1 MIKHAKKV
9 GSLMLPKSIR
19 IAILIGTVIATT
31 ILATEAIVPK
41 QAQAQN
47 ATEGGNMTTQTTN
60 QANSNNNN
68 STMAMGSNS
77 STLAAGH
84 VNATGVGTFAASG
97 YIAGLILPVPPA
109 AGDTTTPS
117 TVTNS
122 SATNATTL
130 ASVVPAKT
138 FILSGAWHIRAESG
152 KISFLDIR
160 FTKVH
165 LDASNRH
172 IHEIMN
178 FRPAAAA
185 NSTNTGSA
193 NANTSLRLNA
203 NGTTTITGLTDV
215 SLNHAVT
222 WTNVKTVIVIDK
234 LSTITIMLDPK
245 ETSNHFLGQSI
256 YGTVNMLKDGKGN
269 SIMTFPRP

>member
-1 MIKHAKKV
+1 
-9 GSLMLPKSIR
+9 MLPKSITT
-19 IAILIGTVIATT
+19 AILIGILIATT
-31 ILATEAIVPK
+31 ILTTEAILPK

-47 ATEGGNMTTQTTN
+47 ATGASNMTAGATS
-60 QANSNNNN
+60 QANSNKTDN

-77 STLAAGH
+77 STLAAGQA
-84 VNATGVGTFAASG
+84 NATGVDTFAASG
-97 YIAGLILPVPPA
+97 YIAGLILPVA
-109 AGDTTTPS
+109 DNTTT

-138 FILSGAWHIRAESG
+138 FILSGAWHIRAENG

-172 IHEIMN
+172 VHEIMN

-185 NSTNTGSA
+185 NSTNTGDA
-193 NANTSLRLNA
+193 NANTSIRLNA
-203 NGTTTITGLTDV
+203 NGTTTITGTTDV

-269 SIMTFPRP
+269 SIVTFPRP

>member
-1 MIKHAKKV
+1 MTTK
-9 GSLMLPKSIR
+9 
-19 IAILIGTVIATT
+19 TVNTT
-31 ILATEAIVPK
+31 IMAAIMIAVISGAIFSFMTAVAPK
-41 QAQAQN
+41 QVQAQN
-47 ATEGGNMTTQTTN
+47 MTQSNKNMT
-60 QANSNNNN
+60 AMNNL
-68 STMAMGSNS
+68 TGLAS
-77 STLAAGH
+77 SQE
-84 VNATGVGTFAASG
+84 NATGVDTFAASG
-97 YIAGLILPVPPA
+97 YIAGLILPMPPA
-109 AGDTTTPS
+109 ADNTTTSS

-122 SATNATTL
+122 SSTTNATTL

-138 FILSGAWHIRAESG
+138 FILSGAWHIRAENG

-172 IHEIMN
+172 VHEIMN

-185 NSTNTGSA
+185 NSTNTGDA
-193 NANTSLRLNA
+193 NANTSIRLNA
-203 NGTTTITGLTDV
+203 NGTTTITGTTDV

-222 WTNVKTVIVIDK
+222 WTNVKSVIVIDK

-269 SIMTFPRP
+269 SIVTFPRP